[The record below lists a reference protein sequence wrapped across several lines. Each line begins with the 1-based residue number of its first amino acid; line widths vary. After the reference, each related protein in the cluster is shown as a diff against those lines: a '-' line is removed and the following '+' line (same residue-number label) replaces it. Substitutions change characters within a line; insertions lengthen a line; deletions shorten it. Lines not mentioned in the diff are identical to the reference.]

1 MSTLLIVG
9 AGPRLGGAIARRFA
23 RDGYDIAL
31 ISHDEAGVTALGEA
45 LQGERITARWAV
57 ADVLDDAALRAAVT
71 RLADQAGGIDVA
83 LHNVSIWRAAD
94 VLELSPEQL
103 LDDLRA
109 GAASLLSIAQAV
121 TPGMLAAGGGTILAT
136 GSAAADKP
144 AAGAPTLGVQKAALR
159 ALVQAMALG
168 LGPQG
173 IHCAT
178 ITINGL
184 LGSGDVFDPARIADT
199 FYAVAAEPRDAWR
212 TVVPYPP
219 G

>member
-1 MSTLLIVG
+1 VSTLLIVG

-31 ISHDEAGVTALGEA
+31 VSEDETSVAALGEA
-45 LQGERITARWAV
+45 LQGEGITAGWAV
-57 ADVLDDAALRAAVT
+57 ADVLDDAELRAAVT
-71 RLADQAGGIDVA
+71 RLVERAGGIDVA
-83 LHNVSIWRAAD
+83 LHNVSIWRD
-94 VLELSPEQL
+94 VNVLELTPEQL

-109 GAASLLSIAQAV
+109 GAACLLSIAQAV
-121 TPGMLAAGGGTILAT
+121 VPGMLAADGGAILAT
-136 GSAAADKP
+136 GSAAADKA

-159 ALVQAMALG
+159 ALVQAMALD

-173 IHCAT
+173 VHCAT

-184 LGSGDVFDPARIADT
+184 LGSSEVFDPARIADA